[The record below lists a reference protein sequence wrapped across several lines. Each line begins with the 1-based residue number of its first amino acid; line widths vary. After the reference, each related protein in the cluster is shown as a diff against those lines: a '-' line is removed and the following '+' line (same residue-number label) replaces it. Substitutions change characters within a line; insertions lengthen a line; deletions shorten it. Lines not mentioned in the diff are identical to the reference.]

1 MKIISK
7 NICYLILVF
16 LFASCSSSE
25 FIFKKFNEKVN
36 INTNHWVTYK
46 QPKNGKKLLASID
59 LVQVVKK
66 STTNDLSIGFNI
78 DSVEIIPKTKIIN
91 KEITIKADTSK
102 KINSSSKKEDYNQ
115 IKKIEPRSLL
125 SFISGILGFMAVVLS
140 IIEGVSLWGLGST
153 IETLGLGL
161 AGFISAII
169 LGRSGEEKIKENPK
183 KYKGKRFAKIG
194 KTIGWIGGYLA
205 ITALTILLLILLF
218 IVLLFLLF

>member
-46 QPKNGKKLLASID
+46 QSKNGKKLLASID

-91 KEITIKADTSK
+91 KEITIK
-102 KINSSSKKEDYNQ
+102 
-115 IKKIEPRSLL
+115 
-125 SFISGILGFMAVVLS
+125 
-140 IIEGVSLWGLGST
+140 
-153 IETLGLGL
+153 
-161 AGFISAII
+161 
-169 LGRSGEEKIKENPK
+169 
-183 KYKGKRFAKIG
+183 
-194 KTIGWIGGYLA
+194 
-205 ITALTILLLILLF
+205 
-218 IVLLFLLF
+218 